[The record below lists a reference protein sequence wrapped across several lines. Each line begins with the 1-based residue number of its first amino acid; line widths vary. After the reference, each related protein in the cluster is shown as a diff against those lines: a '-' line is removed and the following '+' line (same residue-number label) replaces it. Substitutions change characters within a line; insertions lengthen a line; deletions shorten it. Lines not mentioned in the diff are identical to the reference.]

1 MKYLTTRETS
11 VIWKVSKQM
20 VRRYCIE
27 GKVPAAIQKDGV
39 WMIPEGTPKP
49 GTQKED
55 KQEKIP
61 LLNQLRYQR
70 KKNNHYGIYE
80 YIQINLA
87 YSSSRMAS
95 NRLTR
100 EQVTEIYRKD
110 KVATAFEPMKV
121 DDIIE
126 IKNHTRCMEY
136 VIDTLMEPLTTL
148 YIRRIHQL
156 LTYGTYADWSHR
168 FFPGEFRTEKSKIGT
183 NPDNIV
189 NSLSRLI
196 QGYERQKLTID
207 DLLEF
212 HVRFERI
219 HPFEDYNGRVGRI
232 ILMKECLRH
241 GIQPFIF
248 EDKRRGAYNRGIADW
263 DTDPSTLKEVVAQAQ
278 ERFKAKEALCK
289 LMQYRRLPDSCDR

>member
-1 MKYLTTRETS
+1 MKYLTAKETA
-11 VIWKVSKQM
+11 KVWQVSGQL
-20 VRRYCIE
+20 VRRYCKE
-27 GKVPAAIQKDGV
+27 GRIPGAFQKDGG
-39 WMIPEGTPKP
+39 WLIPEDTQKP
-49 GTQKED
+49 GSKKE
-55 KQEKIP
+55 QSEEKVP

-136 VIDTLMEPLTTL
+136 VVDTLMEPLSLT
-148 YIRRIHQL
+148 YICRLHRM
-156 LTYGTYADWSHR
+156 LTYGTYADWGKTLH
-168 FFPGEFRTEKSKIGT
+168 PGEFRTAKAKLGIPQDSIQPNLAK
-183 NPDNIV
+183 
-189 NSLSRLI
+189 LI
-196 QGYERQKLTID
+196 QGYEKQKVTLD
-207 DLLEF
+207 GLLEF

-232 ILMKECLRH
+232 LLMKECLRH

-263 DTDPSTLKEVVAQAQ
+263 DTDPTTLKEVVAQAQ
-278 ERFKAKEALCK
+278 ERFKAKEELCK
-289 LMQYRRLPDSCDR
+289 LMKYRRLPDSRDR